1 VAFLP
6 NEPSYD
12 VVIVGAGHGG
22 SQAAAA
28 LRQRGYKGSILVIG
42 EDPELPYERPALSK
56 DYLAGDKSFE
66 RLLLKPAAFWAE
78 RDIALRLGRRVV
90 SVDPGAKR
98 IVCDD
103 RSAVTYGV
111 IIWAAGGK
119 ARQLSCDGSDLA
131 GVHTLRDRADIDRL
145 KAELATAETVAI
157 VGGGF
162 IGLEAA
168 AVLAKAGKAVTILEA
183 ADRLLARVAC
193 EAVSR
198 FYEAE
203 HEAHGVDVR
212 CGVQVVSIDGRD
224 GKATAVCLASGDR
237 VAADLVIVGIGIV
250 PAVEPLVAAGC
261 GQGPGVEVDAFC
273 RSQLEDIF
281 AIGDCASHLNP
292 FAPGEP
298 LRLESV
304 QNANDQ
310 AATVAKVL
318 TGTPEPYV
326 SVPWFWS
333 NQYDLRLQ
341 TIGVSRGYD
350 EVVLRGDPASR
361 SFSAVYL
368 RQGRVV
374 ALDCVNAVKDYVQGK
389 RLVVKGVVPDRAQL
403 ANPAL
408 PLKDLQDGGEPALPS
423 LALHQEDRR

>member
-1 VAFLP
+1 MSLSSTEAR
-6 NEPSYD
+6 YD

-22 SQAAAA
+22 AQAAMG
-28 LRQRGYKGSILVIG
+28 LRQRGYQGSILIIG

-56 DYLAGDKSFE
+56 EYLAGDKPFE
-66 RLLLKPAAFWAE
+66 RLLLRPAAFWRE
-78 RDIALRLGRRVV
+78 RHIALRLGRRVV
-90 SVDPGAKR
+90 SVDPDAR
-98 IVCDD
+98 RVVCDD
-103 RSAVTYGV
+103 GTAVAYGV
-111 IIWAAGGK
+111 LVWAAGGK
-119 ARQLSCDGSDLA
+119 ARRLGCAGHDLI
-131 GVHTLRDRADIDRL
+131 GVHTVRDRADVDRL
-145 KAELATAETVAI
+145 KKELPSADKVAI

-203 HEAHGVDVR
+203 HKNHGVDVR
-212 CGVQVVSIDGRD
+212 NNVQVVAIEGSEGNIRGVR
-224 GKATAVCLASGDR
+224 LASGDL

-261 GQGPGVEVDAFC
+261 GDGPGVEVDAFC
-273 RSQLEDIF
+273 RTRLDGIF
-281 AIGDCASHLNP
+281 AIGDCARHLNP
-292 FAPGEP
+292 FAPGDA

-304 QNANDQ
+304 QNATDQ
-310 AATVAKVL
+310 AATVARLL
-318 TGTPEPYV
+318 TGQAEPYV

-341 TIGVSRGYD
+341 TIGVSRDYD
-350 EVVLRGDPASR
+350 EVVLRGDPAAR

-368 RQGRVV
+368 RDGRVI
-374 ALDCVNAVKDYVQGK
+374 ALDCINATRDYVQG
-389 RLVVKGVVPDRAQL
+389 RQLVVESVAPDRALL
-403 ANPAL
+403 ANPGI
-408 PLKDLQDGGEPALPS
+408 PLK
-423 LALHQEDRR
+423 ALHSAPSPASASLPAPIKDCP

>member
-1 VAFLP
+1 MPFLP
-6 NEPSYD
+6 NEPRYD
-12 VVIVGAGHGG
+12 AVIVGAGHAG
-22 SQAAAA
+22 SQAAVA
-28 LRQRGYKGSILVIG
+28 LRQRGYQGSILIIG

-56 DYLAGDKSFE
+56 DYLSGDRSFD
-66 RLLLKPAAFWAE
+66 RLLLKPATFWAE
-78 RDIALRLGRRVV
+78 RGIALRLGRRVV
-90 SVDPGAKR
+90 SVDPAAKR

-111 IIWAAGGK
+111 LIWAAGGK
-119 ARQLSCDGSDLA
+119 ARRLSCDGSDLG
-131 GVHTLRDRADIDRL
+131 GVHTLRERADIDRL
-145 KAELATAETVAI
+145 KVELATAETIAI

-168 AVLAKAGKAVTILEA
+168 AVLAKAGKAVAILEA

-193 EAVSR
+193 KAVSR

-203 HEAHGVDVR
+203 HGAHGVDVR
-212 CGVQVVSIDGRD
+212 CGVQVVAIEGRD
-224 GKATAVCLASGDR
+224 GKASAVRLASGER
-237 VAADLVIVGIGIV
+237 VAADLVIVGIGIM
-250 PAVEPLVAAGC
+250 PAVEPLIAAGC
-261 GQGPGVEVDAFC
+261 GHGPGVQVDAFC
-273 RSQLEDIF
+273 RTQMNDIF

-310 AATVAKVL
+310 AATVAKVI
-318 TGTPEPYV
+318 TGQPEPYV

-333 NQYDLRLQ
+333 NQYGLRLQ

-350 EVVLRGDPASR
+350 EVVLRGDPADR

-368 RQGRVV
+368 SRGRVI

-389 RLVVKGVVPDRAQL
+389 RLVVEGLRPDRAQL
-403 ANPAL
+403 ANPAV

-423 LALHQEDRR
+423 PAFHLETRR